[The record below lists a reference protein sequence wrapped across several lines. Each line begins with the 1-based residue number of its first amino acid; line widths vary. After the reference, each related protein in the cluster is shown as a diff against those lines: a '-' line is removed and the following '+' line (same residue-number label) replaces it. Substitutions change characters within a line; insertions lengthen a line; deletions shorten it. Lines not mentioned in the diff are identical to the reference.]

1 MITNFIITTLQ
12 QASVTLPD
20 EVNLKPITI
29 PLFVDFS
36 AVAGSAS
43 TVFSLISFIGVAATV
58 AIVVFWIYKIVKLG
72 IEGMQSGGKAD
83 KIQELIK
90 KLQNIFVGVFMS
102 FLFPV
107 ILSIIGIFAGV
118 GTIFEWPRMFRSC
131 ESPNYNYYFQAFLD
145 KGGNDAQLQA
155 DIECGYGAPNNTSG
169 NDLID
174 AN

>member
-1 MITNFIITTLQ
+1 MIQTIISTILQ
-12 QASVTLPD
+12 QSTVTLPD

-43 TVFSLISFIGVAATV
+43 TVFSLLSFLGVIATLGIV
-58 AIVVFWIYKIVKLG
+58 AFWIVKIVQLG
-72 IEGMQSGGKAD
+72 VEGMQSGGKSD

-90 KLQNIFVGVFMS
+90 KLQNILLGVFMS

-107 ILSIIGIFAGV
+107 ILSIIGIFAGL

-131 ESPNYNYYFQAFLD
+131 ESADYDYYFQAFLD
-145 KGGNDAQLQA
+145 KGGANAREEADA
-155 DIECGYGAPNNTSG
+155 ECGYTSNTGGSSG
-169 NDLID
+169 GGGLI
-174 AN
+174 